1 MKKTFLLLTVAL
13 VGIIA
18 HAQVLEVV
26 SMQQIAPQ
34 GEKTGKIVGISPKGD
49 YLLLTSMDELGLKRY
64 DLNTKALTTICKAE
78 GAGWDAKISPNGNII
93 TYRQRNYEGDSR
105 IVKFDIM
112 TYNAVAGKT
121 ALQAKAQTGNE
132 KLVDVTANVTVSI
145 SEDLELVLTRNGKR
159 IVLNPNGGEARYNWP
174 GLSPDGSKIVYYVS
188 GEGCYVC
195 DLMGQNVQFVARH
208 CRAAQWYDNQT
219 IIGMADEDDGHDFTA
234 SALVA
239 YTLDGKSQTLVTK
252 DKFAMYPYTAEG
264 KVAFSTPKGEMYLL
278 KVK

>member
-1 MKKTFLLLTVAL
+1 MKKTFLLLAVAL
-13 VGIIA
+13 VSMIA
-18 HAQVLEVV
+18 QAQVLEVV
-26 SMQQIAPQ
+26 SMQQITPQ

-49 YLLLTSMDELGLKRY
+49 YLLLTDSDDRGIIHYNLST
-64 DLNTKALTTICKAE
+64 NAVTTITKADA
-78 GAGWDAKISPNGNII
+78 AGWDVKISKDGNNI

-112 TYNAVAGKT
+112 SYNLAAGKV
-121 ALQAKAQTGNE
+121 ALQAKAQSGNE
-132 KLVDVTANVTVSI
+132 KLVDVTANTTVSI
-145 SEDLELVLTRNGKR
+145 SEDLHLILTRNGKR
-159 IVLNPNGGEARYNWP
+159 VVLNPNGADVRYNWP
-174 GLSPDGSKIVYYVS
+174 SLSPDGSKIVYYVS

-195 DLMGQNVQFVARH
+195 DINGQNTKFIARH

-239 YTLDGKSQTLVTK
+239 YTLDGKSQTLVAK
-252 DKFAMYPYTAEG
+252 DKMAMYPFAAKG

-278 KVK
+278 NVK

>member
-1 MKKTFLLLTVAL
+1 MRKTILLVAIAL
-13 VGIIA
+13 VSMIVQ
-18 HAQVLEVV
+18 AQVLEVI
-26 SMQQIAPQ
+26 SMQKVATPN
-34 GEKTGKIVGISPKGD
+34 GTGGMIVGLSPKGD
-49 YLLLTSMDELGLKRY
+49 YLLLTDANEKGLVRY
-64 DLNTKALTTICKAE
+64 DIHTKSTTTITDAD
-78 GAGWDAKISPNGNII
+78 GAGSYAKISQDGSTI
-93 TYRQRNYEGDSR
+93 TYRQRIYDDSKLVR
-105 IVKFDIM
+105 FDIM
-112 TYNAVAGKT
+112 QYNTQTSKT
-121 ALQAKAQTGNE
+121 AIVAKQQAGTE
-132 KLVDVTANVTVSI
+132 LLVDATANTTVSVNT
-145 SEDLELVLTRNGKR
+145 DLYLVLNRNGKR

-239 YTLDGKSQTLVTK
+239 YTLDGKSQTLVAK
-252 DKFAMYPYTAEG
+252 DKIAMYPFATTG

-278 KVK
+278 TVK